1 MGFPLP
7 HSGPA
12 SLAATE
18 VTEVTEEDLL
28 TASRPGIMLQA
39 GGLLSA
45 PLLRDSGAIAVQP
58 SATCTLSPGPE
69 SVKVGRNFT
78 RLTLQDWGMSALTDA
93 AELVVSELL
102 TNALQHGILAAAELG
117 EPPVVR
123 VRLLAPEPFVICMVT
138 DPALTIPVLRDT
150 DPAAESGR
158 GLTVVEACCVRW
170 GWHLLGEGGK
180 VVWALL
186 R

>member
-1 MGFPLP
+1 
-7 HSGPA
+7 
-12 SLAATE
+12 
-18 VTEVTEEDLL
+18 
-28 TASRPGIMLQA
+28 MLQA

-78 RLTLQDWGMSALTDA
+78 RLALQDWGMSALTDA

>member
-1 MGFPLP
+1 
-7 HSGPA
+7 
-12 SLAATE
+12 
-18 VTEVTEEDLL
+18 
-28 TASRPGIMLQA
+28 MLQA

-158 GLTVVEACCVRW
+158 GLTVVEASCVRW